1 MRIFHPKVIR
11 KVFQSVGFPHP
22 VQRERNDAC
31 DSGMQMWSTS
41 ITAPA
46 ECIWSRKFETTEEP
60 RVFRYPHLEQDERWM
75 AMPRTNRF
83 SFLSLDVYCHHNP
96 SLDQARHSFSH
107 VSASS
112 SSEPSQEQNTVVN
125 TNTSVP
131 WVYADSSS
139 SSTSFG
145 KLGKGCEVYPPDTS
159 IENIITVAYV
169 TGCLLSSSRR
179 CLNGPLAFVLK
190 REETPSTKQKG
201 DNTHP
206 HL

>member
-1 MRIFHPKVIR
+1 
-11 KVFQSVGFPHP
+11 
-22 VQRERNDAC
+22 
-31 DSGMQMWSTS
+31 
-41 ITAPA
+41 
-46 ECIWSRKFETTEEP
+46 
-60 RVFRYPHLEQDERWM
+60 
-75 AMPRTNRF
+75 MPRTNQF

-169 TGCLLSSSRR
+169 TGVSFVLLSALFKRPSCFCSQEGG
-179 CLNGPLAFVLK
+179 NPLD
-190 REETPSTKQKG
+190 ETKG
-201 DNTHP
+201 G
-206 HL
+206 